1 MELAAGQSEPPA
13 GTAVESVR
21 IGELE
26 AERLIPPG
34 ADPSR
39 LLLWFFGGG
48 YQAGSPATTRALA
61 ARIGLACKATVMVPR
76 YRLCPEYPLAA
87 GLEDGLA
94 AYRFLAA
101 YPAPRSLAVGG
112 ESAGGGLALRLL
124 VALRDAGDQ
133 MPAGGALISPW
144 TDLALTGASLRTNAR
159 SDVLFS
165 PAFLARMTANL
176 VAPAGFRD
184 PGVSPVYADLS
195 GLPPLLVHVSGAEA
209 LLDDS
214 LRLADR
220 QEKPVPDITV
230 KVFPGLWHAFHQ
242 QADLP
247 EARRAVDQIGDFLSG
262 RFDHAAEAP
271 ADQFRPIPR

>member
-1 MELAAGQSEPPA
+1 MELAAGRSETPA
-13 GTAVESVR
+13 GTAVEVVR

-39 LLLWFFGGG
+39 VLLWFFGGG
-48 YQAGSPATTRALA
+48 YQAGSPATTRALG
-61 ARIGLACKATVMVPR
+61 ARIGLACHATVLVPS
-76 YRLCPEYPLAA
+76 YRLCPESPLSA
-87 GLEDGLA
+87 GLEDGLT

-101 YPAPRSLAVGG
+101 GRAPGGIAVGG

-124 VALRDAGDQ
+124 VALRDAGER
-133 MPAGGALISPW
+133 MPVGGALISPW
-144 TDLALTGASLRTNAR
+144 TDLALTGASLRTNSR

-165 PAFLARMTANL
+165 PAFLAQMTANL
-176 VAPAGFRD
+176 VASAGFHD

-195 GLPPLLVHVSGAEA
+195 GLPPLLVHASGAEA

-214 LRLADR
+214 LRLA
-220 QEKPVPDITV
+220 EKRENSPPDITV

-247 EARRAVDQIGDFLSG
+247 EARRAVSQIGAFLNEL
-262 RFDHAAEAP
+262 FDHAAEMP
-271 ADQFRPIPR
+271 ANQFRPMPR